1 MNSDVRVLRLEEA
14 ENLHMSSG
22 RERKRKTLNIII
34 KQLIEIIGLF
44 RNHCITKGP

>member
-1 MNSDVRVLRLEEA
+1 MNSDVRVLRLKEA

-44 RNHCITKGP
+44 RNHCITKEP